1 MSGPAAP
8 VGADDFGARLAEVRH
23 RIETTSPD
31 PTAVRVVAVTKGF
44 GVGAVRLALGAGL
57 TAIGENYADELVA
70 KAGKLA
76 GGTDGAG
83 QPAGGTDGAGQLA
96 GGTDGAGQLAG
107 GTDGAGQPAGGTDG
121 AGQLATPEW
130 QFLGAVQRNKVS
142 RLAPVVSCWQ
152 GLSRR
157 EEGEAI
163 ARRHP
168 GATVLVQVN
177 VSGLPG
183 RGGCAPEQ
191 VPELVAGLRDQP
203 LQVAG
208 LMAVGPPGPPEA
220 AHAGFALV
228 STLADALDLP
238 VRSMGMSD
246 DLEVALSEGSTM
258 VRLGRALFG
267 DRPPKPG

>member
-1 MSGPAAP
+1 MTGPGGVVEAA
-8 VGADDFGARLAEVRH
+8 GFEARLAEARH
-23 RIETTSPD
+23 RIDTASSD

-44 GVGAVRLALGAGL
+44 GVVAVRLALGAGL

-70 KAGKLA
+70 KAGQLA
-76 GGTDGAG
+76 GGEEA
-83 QPAGGTDGAGQLA
+83 AGQLA
-96 GGTDGAGQLAG
+96 GGQDAAGQLAG
-107 GTDGAGQPAGGTDG
+107 GQDA

-130 QFLGAVQRNKVS
+130 HYLGAVQRNKVA

-183 RGGCAPEQ
+183 RGGCAPDG

-203 LQVAG
+203 LEVAG
-208 LMAVGPPGPPEA
+208 LMAVGPQGQPEA
-220 AHAGFALV
+220 ARPGFALV
-228 STLADALDLP
+228 SRLADALDLP

-267 DRPPKPG
+267 DRPPRPG